1 MKTLTV
7 NQVHKKTIT
16 YEKYGEQK
24 SFEKFAIK
32 SGVQWYT
39 LEGFGKK
46 DITENDVVS
55 GILSEKHYTKNDGS
69 QGVEQIFKLLSP
81 EVAELYLR
89 VEALEMYMNSNN
101 GVAQIKTEPAQPEG
115 EEDLP
120 F

>member
-1 MKTLTV
+1 MMKKLTV
-7 NQVHKKTIT
+7 NQVHKKTIE
-16 YEKYGEQK
+16 YEKDGEPR

-32 SGVQWYT
+32 SGAQWYT

-46 DITENDVVS
+46 YVKEGDSVS
-55 GILSEKHYTKNDGS
+55 GILSEKHYTKKDGS
-69 QGVEQIFKLLSP
+69 KGTELVFKLLSP

-89 VEALEMYMNSNN
+89 VEALEMYMNASN
-101 GVAQIKTEPAQPEG
+101 GVSEKVPEPAG